1 MPISS
6 LYISVFQRIPILD
19 SIAFQLRD
27 IFSSVYPG
35 KQHDRT
41 YGAVCAPTVT
51 VNDLCIR
58 DLDCFHL
65 KDLQYIQDKEAHY
78 ISRIMLNPRI
88 Y

>member
-6 LYISVFQRIPILD
+6 PYTSVFQRIRILD

-35 KQHDRT
+35 KQHDCT

-51 VNDLCIR
+51 VNELCIR

-65 KDLQYIQDKEAHY
+65 KEIQYTQDKEPHY
-78 ISRIMLNPRI
+78 ISCIMLNTRM